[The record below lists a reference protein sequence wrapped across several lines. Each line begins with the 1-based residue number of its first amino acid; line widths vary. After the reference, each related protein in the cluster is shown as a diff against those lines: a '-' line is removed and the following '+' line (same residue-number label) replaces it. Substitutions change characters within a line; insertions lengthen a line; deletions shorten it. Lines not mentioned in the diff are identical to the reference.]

1 MCGFGYNEMANME
14 AYQDC
19 NLATLGIEY
28 VGQQE
33 RLTGMPLDMFNDL
46 ETKSSFLRTERETV
60 LEARDRIKQGYNK
73 E

>member
-14 AYQDC
+14 AYQGC

-28 VGQQE
+28 IGQQE
-33 RLTGMPLDMFNDL
+33 RLTGIPLDMFNDL

-60 LEARDRIKQGYNK
+60 LEARDRMRKGYQK
-73 E
+73 K